1 MAEASGREAAEVAY
15 DMMCHS
21 KDGSSALGCLWRPVF
36 ANRPD
41 GTYNPS
47 LDDVHNRFMNNEHA
61 VPGVADA
68 GAHGTML
75 TDAVSNTTLLAH
87 YVRDREAQM
96 PIEMAVYKSCLA
108 AAEIYGLTD
117 RGVLA
122 PGMKADINVFQLDNL
137 KVFQPS
143 YVNDLPQ
150 DAPRW
155 IQEVEGYEYTM
166 VAGVMTFVD
175 GQPTGS
181 LPGGL
186 IRNPRSQAS
195 QQLWAKEGK
204 PSFRPYEELISKN
217 WEEQCVQGLPSP
229 ASFPCLA
236 RTGGSFP
243 SPSPFANLP
252 ASL

>member
-1 MAEASGREAAEVAY
+1 
-15 DMMCHS
+15 
-21 KDGSSALGCLWRPVF
+21 
-36 ANRPD
+36 
-41 GTYNPS
+41 
-47 LDDVHNRFMNNEHA
+47 
-61 VPGVADA
+61 
-68 GAHGTML
+68 
-75 TDAVSNTTLLAH
+75 
-87 YVRDREAQM
+87 
-96 PIEMAVYKSCLA
+96 
-108 AAEIYGLTD
+108 
-117 RGVLA
+117 
-122 PGMKADINVFQLDNL
+122 
-137 KVFQPS
+137 
-143 YVNDLPQ
+143 
-150 DAPRW
+150 
-155 IQEVEGYEYTM
+155 M
-166 VAGVMTFVD
+166 VAGVMTFVN

-243 SPSPFANLP
+243 SPFPNLP

>member
-1 MAEASGREAAEVAY
+1 MENYEPDPSDAVSAVAEASGREAAEVAY

-122 PGMKADINVFQLDNL
+122 PGMKADSKLSHS
-137 KVFQPS
+137 PS
-143 YVNDLPQ
+143 FVSSSKPQKSVHSQRLP
-150 DAPRW
+150 A
-155 IQEVEGYEYTM
+155 
-166 VAGVMTFVD
+166 
-175 GQPTGS
+175 GQPEG
-181 LPGGL
+181 LPAGLRQRLAAGCAAVDPGGRGL
-186 IRNPRSQAS
+186 RVHHGRGCKLSRYRCHLGCIFLKMPA
-195 QQLWAKEGK
+195 
-204 PSFRPYEELISKN
+204 IS
-217 WEEQCVQGLPSP
+217 L
-229 ASFPCLA
+229 
-236 RTGGSFP
+236 RTG
-243 SPSPFANLP
+243 
-252 ASL
+252 ASRRSSSCAMGRC